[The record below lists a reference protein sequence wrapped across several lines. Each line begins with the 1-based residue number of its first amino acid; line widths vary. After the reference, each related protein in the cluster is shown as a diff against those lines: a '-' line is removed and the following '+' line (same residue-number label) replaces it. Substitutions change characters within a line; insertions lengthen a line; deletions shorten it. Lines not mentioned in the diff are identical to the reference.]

1 VKSKKWVICK
11 VSIIWQGKKDI
22 AIADSHDTF
31 ISRLCYLLMKR
42 ATAPTQSVNR
52 VIDELP
58 NLFDISSHE
67 KSQKSSSRV
76 KENKEVWI
84 GNLTNAVQLP

>member
-1 VKSKKWVICK
+1 
-11 VSIIWQGKKDI
+11 
-22 AIADSHDTF
+22 
-31 ISRLCYLLMKR
+31 MKR
-42 ATAPTQSVNR
+42 ATAPTKSVNR